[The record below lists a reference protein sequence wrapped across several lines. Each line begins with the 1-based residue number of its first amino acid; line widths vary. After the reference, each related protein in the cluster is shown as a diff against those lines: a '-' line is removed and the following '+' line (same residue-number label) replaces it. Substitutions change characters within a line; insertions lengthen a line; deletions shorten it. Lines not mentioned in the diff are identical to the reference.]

1 MPHRRPGLD
10 GSQVRLV
17 AGPGVAQIWSSAS
30 GVPALVVAT
39 AVAPS
44 ADSSGVPFE
53 TLRDY
58 LLAVPGLPDELAAQL
73 RTFTADGSTL
83 PLPVPA
89 DLVDSSSA
97 DVDGVSATVLESR
110 DRSISAVLWVEDG
123 VVTAVAGSLGADEV
137 LEVARGLR

>member
-1 MPHRRPGLD
+1 MLGVRR
-10 GSQVRLV
+10 
-17 AGPGVAQIWSSAS
+17 
-30 GVPALVVAT
+30 PALVVAT

-44 ADSSGVPFE
+44 ADSSGVSFE
-53 TLRDY
+53 TLQDY
-58 LLAVPGLPDELAAQL
+58 LLSLPGLPDDLAAQL
-73 RTFTADGSTL
+73 RTFTADGATL

-97 DVDGVSATVLESR
+97 EVDGVPATVLESR
-110 DRSISAVLWVEDG
+110 DRSMAAVVWVEDG